1 MTPSISPSLAPVSL
15 RRPTRLSLSHPSL
28 SLFLHP
34 PPSSLIFSPCFFFSS
49 SPLSRFFPHPPSL
62 TALPLPPFAL
72 AHSLLPAATNQIISG
87 SYPWATDSPPASP
100 SAPHF
105 PPHHTL
111 LPSSYLPRSPS
122 SPPAPPLLHLYLTAY
137 LHTPLAPLLLSPSL
151 THRMS
156 R

>member
-28 SLFLHP
+28 CLFLHP
-34 PPSSLIFSPCFFFSS
+34 PPSSLIFSPCFFFL
-49 SPLSRFFPHPPSL
+49 PLLSRFFPHPPSL

-122 SPPAPPLLHLYLTAY
+122 SPPPRSSIFISPPIYIPPSLPSSSPPLS
-137 LHTPLAPLLLSPSL
+137 HTE
-151 THRMS
+151 
-156 R
+156 